1 MQSNNPIF
9 SRSPEFN
16 GQGSTGS
23 GQNAYGNQ
31 TYAGSGQPHP
41 GYGTPQNPYA
51 QGDPSTW
58 GTGTPTTGERSTAP
72 MTIDSVV
79 QKTAIALFVVI
90 ATAAA
95 TWFYIG
101 DINGAD

>member
-31 TYAGSGQPHP
+31 TYAGSGQPYA
-41 GYGTPQNPYA
+41 GYGQSRRATPAPGA
-51 QGDPSTW
+51 PARRPRPS
-58 GTGTPTTGERSTAP
+58 AP
-72 MTIDSVV
+72 LVP
-79 QKTAIALFVVI
+79 
-90 ATAAA
+90 
-95 TWFYIG
+95 
-101 DINGAD
+101 